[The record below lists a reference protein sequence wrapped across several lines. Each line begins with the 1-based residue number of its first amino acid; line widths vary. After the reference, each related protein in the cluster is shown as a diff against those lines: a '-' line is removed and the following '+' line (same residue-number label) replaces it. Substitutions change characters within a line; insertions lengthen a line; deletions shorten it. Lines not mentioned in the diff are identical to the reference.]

1 MHTINISC
9 DSSINA
15 VLIDKTPGRKIKSGD
30 NLFTETEAKKIF
42 VMNHMHQIINILI
55 MVVWTHWKESF
66 KSV

>member
-15 VLIDKTPGRKIKSGD
+15 VHIDKTPGRKIKSGD

-55 MVVWTHWKESF
+55 MVV
-66 KSV
+66 